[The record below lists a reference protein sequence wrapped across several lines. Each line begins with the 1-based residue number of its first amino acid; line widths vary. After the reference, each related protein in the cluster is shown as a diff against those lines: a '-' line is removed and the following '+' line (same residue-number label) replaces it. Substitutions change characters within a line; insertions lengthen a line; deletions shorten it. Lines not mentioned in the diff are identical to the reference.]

1 MPGLKMQTSDLY
13 SDGNREATSQQSLLS
28 AMNRFVHA
36 VNDMDE
42 TIMIPSR
49 LKDMPSGEV
58 HQPKNGSTQAV
69 ISPAQNTDLY
79 TFYSML
85 NAVKTELV
93 RGPKSET
100 EEEETEQDQ
109 DDLSRHT
116 AQMFRHHLRGLF
128 TVLSQLTDTAQKLT
142 KRYQEEVG
150 DTSMSTRSI
159 SSFL

>member
-1 MPGLKMQTSDLY
+1 MQTSDLY
-13 SDGNREATSQQSLLS
+13 SDGNREVSSQQSLLS

-49 LKDMPSGEV
+49 LRDIPVGEV
-58 HQPKNGSTQAV
+58 HQQPKNGSTQAV
-69 ISPAQNTDLY
+69 VPSQNANADLY

-85 NAVKTELV
+85 NAVKGELV
-93 RGPKSET
+93 RGPKSEAD
-100 EEEETEQDQ
+100 EEEGEHTT
-109 DDLSRHT
+109 DDIARHT
-116 AQMFRHHLRGLF
+116 AEMFRHHLKGLF

-150 DTSMSTRSI
+150 DTSMSSRTI

>member
-1 MPGLKMQTSDLY
+1 MPGLKMQTTDRY
-13 SDGNREATSQQSLLS
+13 SDGNLDASSTQSLLS

-36 VNDMDE
+36 VNDMDD

-49 LKDMPSGEV
+49 LRDIPVDEMPT
-58 HQPKNGSTQAV
+58 PKNGNKTQAV
-69 ISPAQNTDLY
+69 VPSQNTDLY

-93 RGPKSET
+93 RGPKSEA
-100 EEEETEQDQ
+100 EEDEAEPSQ
-109 DDLSRHT
+109 DDISRHT
-116 AQMFRHHLRGLF
+116 AEMFRHHLKGLF

>member
-1 MPGLKMQTSDLY
+1 
-13 SDGNREATSQQSLLS
+13 
-28 AMNRFVHA
+28 MNKFVTA
-36 VNDMDE
+36 VNDMDD

-49 LKDMPSGEV
+49 LRDIPVSEMQE
-58 HQPKNGSTQAV
+58 QKNGNNQQAV
-69 ISPAQNTDLY
+69 VSSQNNDLY

-93 RGPKSET
+93 RGPRPESE
-100 EEEETEQDQ
+100 EDEPESPQ
-109 DDLSRHT
+109 DDISRQT
-116 AQMFRHHLRGLF
+116 AESFRHHLKGLF
-128 TVLSQLTDTAQKLT
+128 SVLSQLTDSAQKLT